1 MFRFQNAGSLENPQG
16 VAIEY
21 FGHLYAGVDHGQ
33 GAEITKCQYLFDFE
47 ELSGLIQLD
56 KDTDGF
62 KEAHKAER
70 SWFKQAVMS
79 DAESP
84 YRRSTHRRLTVLTHK
99 EKKENS
105 NKSPDISAIKSPK
118 NRSKKGESKDR
129 SKSNKSGQ

>member
-1 MFRFQNAGSLENPQG
+1 
-16 VAIEY
+16 
-21 FGHLYAGVDHGQ
+21 
-33 GAEITKCQYLFDFE
+33 
-47 ELSGLIQLD
+47 
-56 KDTDGF
+56 
-62 KEAHKAER
+62 
-70 SWFKQAVMS
+70 MS

-129 SKSNKSGQ
+129 S